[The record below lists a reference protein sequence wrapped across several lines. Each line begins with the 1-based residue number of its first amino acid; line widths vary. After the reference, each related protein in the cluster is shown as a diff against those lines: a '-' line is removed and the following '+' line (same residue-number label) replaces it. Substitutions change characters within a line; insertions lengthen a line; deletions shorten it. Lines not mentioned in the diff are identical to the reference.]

1 MLNDDS
7 LQLNLCILLKE
18 NQHLLNLAYKTK
30 YISSF
35 FDLLFS
41 LFLYFFLIY
50 HHLDSRPNMEAEDQ
64 QYRPHYI
71 NLSEGNP
78 SRNDNFNLMFLQNP
92 NDEDFHVHDH
102 VYNHEHYH
110 HDHQPNVVMDQEK
123 RLRRLVSN
131 RESARRSRMRE
142 RKRIEGMQ
150 MQVQQLMVSNQFL
163 SNKYISLLE
172 YNHQILQENSQ
183 LKDTVSSFQQ
193 YTIFHAKH
201 DDMLGNV
208 NDFDLNQQSPYQ
220 PT

>member
-1 MLNDDS
+1 
-7 LQLNLCILLKE
+7 
-18 NQHLLNLAYKTK
+18 
-30 YISSF
+30 
-35 FDLLFS
+35 
-41 LFLYFFLIY
+41 
-50 HHLDSRPNMEAEDQ
+50 MEAEDQ
-64 QYRPHYI
+64 QYRPHYL
-71 NLSEGNP
+71 NLTEGNP

-110 HDHQPNVVMDQEK
+110 HDHNVVMDQEK

-142 RKRIEGMQ
+142 KKKIESMQ
-150 MQVQQLMVSNQFL
+150 MQVQQLMASNQFL